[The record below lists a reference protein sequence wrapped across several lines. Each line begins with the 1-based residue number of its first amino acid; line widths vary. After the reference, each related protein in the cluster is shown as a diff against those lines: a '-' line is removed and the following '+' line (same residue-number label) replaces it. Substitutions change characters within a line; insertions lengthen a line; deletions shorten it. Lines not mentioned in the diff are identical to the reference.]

1 MRMTIKEIA
10 RLSGVSQSTVSKIIN
25 NYDDVGSETKNKVLQ
40 IMKEHGYRPSYSAQ
54 SLAKKVTHV
63 IGVIY
68 AGRVNADFN
77 HPFFVDVLNAFKNS
91 VGRLGYDLMFF
102 SNEHFHEGDE
112 DFLERCRHYN
122 VDGCIIIG
130 GETIQP
136 SVYALDQSEI
146 PCVGIDLTLR
156 GKNSTYLMT
165 DNDEMLAKVIEHFY
179 LEGHRDIGFIGG
191 QKPSTIAR
199 LRLDAFHSA
208 MRSYQLHVNE
218 DWIYEGDFFEQS
230 GYEAMRSFLQQ
241 ETVPSAI
248 FAASDLMA
256 IGALRA
262 LKEAGVPLRSYS
274 IIGCDDIDA
283 AQYVDPSLTT
293 IRQNKEKIGQL
304 ASRLLKDLI
313 DENMHGVER
322 LVEPELVIRAS
333 SNPVEN

>member
-136 SVYALDQSEI
+136 SVYALDESEI
-146 PCVGIDLTLR
+146 LCW
-156 GKNSTYLMT
+156 
-165 DNDEMLAKVIEHFY
+165 H
-179 LEGHRDIGFIGG
+179 
-191 QKPSTIAR
+191 
-199 LRLDAFHSA
+199 
-208 MRSYQLHVNE
+208 
-218 DWIYEGDFFEQS
+218 
-230 GYEAMRSFLQQ
+230 
-241 ETVPSAI
+241 
-248 FAASDLMA
+248 
-256 IGALRA
+256 
-262 LKEAGVPLRSYS
+262 
-274 IIGCDDIDA
+274 
-283 AQYVDPSLTT
+283 
-293 IRQNKEKIGQL
+293 
-304 ASRLLKDLI
+304 
-313 DENMHGVER
+313 
-322 LVEPELVIRAS
+322 
-333 SNPVEN
+333 